1 MVKGEVCDTLTQE
14 RLINAVVQF
23 LSVTDTTQQFVAGT
37 DAQEHFLQPLRPG
50 IYNIRISYMGNIYQA
65 TPQRIEV
72 QGNTQDIGQLSIGL
86 SDYALNEVTVVAQKP
101 FVRYDG
107 QKMLFNLNAHPLA
120 QGSSAWE
127 GLKVLPRLTLSGQRG
142 LNLYGFYSVALYV
155 DHRPLNMS
163 TSELETFISSLSGA
177 GRANSKPRPRIW
189 QCSGRNS
196 CDHKKRSRE

>member
-1 MVKGEVCDTLTQE
+1 MRRITLLLCLLSMVCSTAYMQNSHTISTMVKGEVCDTLTQE

-23 LSVTDTTQQFVAGT
+23 LSVTDTTQQFVAVT
-37 DAQEHFLQPLRPG
+37 DVQGHFLQPLHPG

-107 QKMLFNLNAHPLA
+107 QKNAL
-120 QGSSAWE
+120 QSKCSS
-127 GLKVLPRLTLSGQRG
+127 
-142 LNLYGFYSVALYV
+142 
-155 DHRPLNMS
+155 
-163 TSELETFISSLSGA
+163 IGA
-177 GRANSKPRPRIW
+177 R
-189 QCSGRNS
+189 
-196 CDHKKRSRE
+196 